1 MRREARGKGSR
12 REAKCPLQTT
22 LSKMQFISQSARRFS
37 EHFSNEM
44 QGDVKIDNLNFQL
57 GVTLN
62 LSQTSVVTEGLKGRA
77 VGELA
82 SLYALHFGKCIYLLL

>member
-22 LSKMQFISQSARRFS
+22 LSKMQFISPSARRFS
-37 EHFSNEM
+37 EHFSSDEM

-62 LSQTSVVTEGLKGRA
+62 LSQTSVVTEGFQRRT
-77 VGELA
+77 VDELT
-82 SLYALHFGKCIYLLL
+82 SIYAPHF